1 MRVRLTRKLA
11 ERIDGVDLSRSRTG
25 DILDL
30 SPQEAGLLVSEQWAV
45 PVAAASETRH
55 AMVAGA
61 RAVAA
66 DSATRRTTEQLQRVR
81 EQMERHRFDGQE
93 ARRMEDRIRDELHDA
108 RARIIAAYPDRP
120 PPDGDRRAR
129 GARSNPDF

>member
-30 SPQEAGLLVSEQWAV
+30 SPQEAGLLVSEEWAV

-55 AMVAGA
+55 ATVPVA

-81 EQMERHRFDGQE
+81 EQMERHRFDEQE

-108 RARIIAAYPDRP
+108 RARIIAAYPDSP
-120 PPDGDRRAR
+120 PPDGDRRAP
-129 GARSNPDF
+129 GGRSNPDF

>member
-11 ERIDGVDLSRSRTG
+11 ECIDGVDLSRSRTG
-25 DILDL
+25 DILEL
-30 SPQEAGLLVSEQWAV
+30 SPREARLLLSEQWAV
-45 PVAAASETRH
+45 AVNGSSETRR
-55 AMVAGA
+55 ATVAVA

-81 EQMERHRFDGQE
+81 EQMERHHFEEQE

-108 RARIIAAYPDRP
+108 RARIIAAHPGNKP
-120 PPDGDRRAR
+120 PPGERRGQASAR
-129 GARSNPDF
+129 DHF